1 MKEQMLERLTRKNT
15 RKNLL
20 AMGKPQF
27 ELIFTDTEKKS
38 FQKTINNRLNYL
50 SLTKRN
56 VDDAGKVHF
65 NINLLQKKGC
75 VLIVEITDTTFDNE
89 EDFFQ
94 YEIYP
99 FVRKKLVR
107 SRLWVN
113 FNNRYSESILY
124 QAQKYLP
131 VVVDSVINRID
142 TAFRRLDRL
151 DNFISLNTGL
161 EDDITKRV
169 NRAYGKNCLAIFH
182 GINNLDELIDKSI
195 KKSQGAKPG
204 MDN

>member
-65 NINLLQKKGC
+65 NVNLLQKKGC
-75 VLIVEITDTTFDNE
+75 VFIVEIKDETFDNE

-99 FVRKKLVR
+99 FVRKNLVR
-107 SRLWVN
+107 SRLWVK
-113 FNNRYSESILY
+113 FDNRCSQSIFY
-124 QAQKYLP
+124 QSQKYLP

-151 DNFISLNTGL
+151 DKLVSEKSGQD
-161 EDDITKRV
+161 EDYTKRFSRV
-169 NRAYGKNCLAIFH
+169 YGKNCLIIFN
-182 GINNLDELIDKSI
+182 GINKLNELIDKSI
-195 KKSQGAKPG
+195 EKAQGCKPG
-204 MDN
+204 TDN

>member
-1 MKEQMLERLTRKNT
+1 MKEDMLERLTRKNT

-20 AMGKPQF
+20 ALERPQYD
-27 ELIFTDTEKKS
+27 LIFTDTEKKS

-107 SRLWVN
+107 SRLWVK
-113 FNNRYSESILY
+113 FNKRCSQSIFY
-124 QAQKYLP
+124 QSQKYLP

-151 DNFISLNTGL
+151 DKLVSEKSGQ
-161 EDDITKRV
+161 DDDYTKRFSRV
-169 NRAYGKNCLAIFH
+169 YGKNCLIIFN
-182 GINNLDELIDKSI
+182 GINKLDELIDKSI
-195 KKSQGAKPG
+195 EKPQGCKPET
-204 MDN
+204 DN